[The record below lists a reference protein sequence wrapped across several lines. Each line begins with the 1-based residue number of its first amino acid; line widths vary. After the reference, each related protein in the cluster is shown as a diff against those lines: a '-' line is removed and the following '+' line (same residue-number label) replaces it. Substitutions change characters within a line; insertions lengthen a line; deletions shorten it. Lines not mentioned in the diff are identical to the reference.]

1 MSRGRVELRQS
12 VQPQQCVYGQRCVAA
27 KAHLFDNIAYDI
39 EYLTK
44 EEGNDT
50 MHCVSLLWM
59 QELRQEIM
67 RDGKVL

>member
-1 MSRGRVELRQS
+1 MSRGREELRQS
-12 VQPQQCVYGQRCVAA
+12 VQPQQCVYSQRCVAA

-50 MHCVSLLWM
+50 KHCVSL
-59 QELRQEIM
+59 
-67 RDGKVL
+67 